1 MELEPRTTAPAHATG
16 AVAFVPLAAV
26 GDDAAFRVRP
36 EGDVSQLAASI
47 GRLGQLAPIEL
58 RPDPAAPG
66 RYQVVAGFRRLA
78 ALRMLM
84 RERVLARVHEQLDD
98 ADAWGIALGQA
109 LLTEPLGGEALVAL
123 RQRLADTG
131 IAPWADELVDEAR
144 VRAPVEP
151 ELRERFFAF
160 LEAGAPAVAA
170 APPSAEARAEAPV
183 LGEDAARER
192 GLEADAAL
200 ERELEADHAL
210 ERELEADAA
219 LERELEADDVEREA
233 AREAA
238 AVEVTP
244 DELAEDVARR
254 FWELNQDL
262 ALAAGSWAE
271 LPAEGRRQIL
281 AQARWV
287 AMLLPHLEGD
297 EE

>member
-1 MELEPRTTAPAHATG
+1 VELEPRTTAPAHATG

-26 GDDAAFRVRP
+26 GDDATFRVRP
-36 EGDVSQLAASI
+36 EGDVSHLAASI
-47 GRLGQLAPIEL
+47 GRLGQLSPVEL

-109 LLTEPLGGEALVAL
+109 LLTEPLDGEALVAL

-131 IAPWADELVDEAR
+131 VAPWADELVDEAR

-151 ELRERFFAF
+151 ALRERFFAF
-160 LEAGAPAVAA
+160 LEAGAPAVAP
-170 APPSAEARAEAPV
+170 APTPAGEARTETP
-183 LGEDAARER
+183 
-192 GLEADAAL
+192 AL
-200 ERELEADHAL
+200 EE
-210 ERELEADAA
+210 DAA
-219 LERELEADDVEREA
+219 LERELEADDAEREA
-233 AREAA
+233 VREAA
-238 AVEVTP
+238 LEVTP

-262 ALAAGSWAE
+262 ALAAGSWTE
-271 LPAEGRRQIL
+271 LPPEGRRQIL

>member
-1 MELEPRTTAPAHATG
+1 MTAPAHATG

-26 GDDAAFRVRP
+26 GDDATFRVRP
-36 EGDVSQLAASI
+36 ENDVSHLAASI
-47 GRLGQLAPIEL
+47 GRLGQLSPVEL
-58 RPDPAAPG
+58 RPDPAQPG

-84 RERVLARVHEQLDD
+84 RERVLARVHERLDD

-109 LLTEPLGGEALVAL
+109 LLTEPLDGESLSAL

-144 VRAPVEP
+144 VRAPVAP

-160 LEAGAPAVAA
+160 LEAGAPAVAPAEPA
-170 APPSAEARAEAPV
+170 AIAPGEAPT
-183 LGEDAARER
+183 LEEDAA
-192 GLEADAAL
+192 LD
-200 ERELEADHAL
+200 
-210 ERELEADAA
+210 
-219 LERELEADDVEREA
+219 RELEADDAEREA
-233 AREAA
+233 ARIAP
-238 AVEVTP
+238 VEVTP
-244 DELAEDVARR
+244 DELADDVARR

-271 LPAEGRRQIL
+271 LPPEGRRQIL

-287 AMLLPHLEGD
+287 ALLLPHLEGD